1 MKQFSILCA
10 LILMT
15 CSFTTP
21 KENAPESII
30 EKIEQNLLK
39 GWVIQQID
47 NDKTR
52 FSERTNALG
61 FVSGLTL
68 INENVPIILSTKDGQ
83 IQKFPEVKVIVST
96 LEKQAAMK
104 DYVQKKA
111 KNSTFKHCFI
121 ESRHYFLTVVWS
133 DSDIQY
139 QDSQGKIQYQAID
152 KGTKFYKYRH
162 KLIKQLSW
170 YFEMY

>member
-30 EKIEQNLLK
+30 EKIEQNLLN

-68 INENVPIILSTKDGQ
+68 INENVPVILSTKDGQ

-104 DYVQKKA
+104 DYVQNKA

-133 DSDIQY
+133 DSEKFQDDKGEIQY
-139 QDSQGKIQYQAID
+139 QTID
-152 KGTKFYKYRH
+152 KSTKFYKYRH

>member
-1 MKQFSILCA
+1 MKQFSILFA
-10 LILMT
+10 LVLAT

-39 GWVIQQID
+39 GWVIHQID

-52 FSERTNALG
+52 FSEQTKALG

-68 INENVPIILSTKDGQ
+68 INEDVPLILSTQTGQ
-83 IQKFPEVKVIVST
+83 IQRFPEVKVIIST
-96 LEKQAAMK
+96 LEKQGAMK

-111 KNSTFKHCFI
+111 KNGTFKHCFI

-133 DSDIQY
+133 DAEKYQDEQGQIQY
-139 QDSQGKIQYQAID
+139 QDI
-152 KGTKFYKYRH
+152 TKNAKFCKYRH